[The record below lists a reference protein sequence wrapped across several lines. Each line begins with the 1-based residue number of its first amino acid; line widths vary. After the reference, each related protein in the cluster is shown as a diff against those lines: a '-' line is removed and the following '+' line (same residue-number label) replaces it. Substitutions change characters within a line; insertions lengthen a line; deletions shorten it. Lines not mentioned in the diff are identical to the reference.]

1 MIRKSFHTQ
10 ENRGSEKL
18 KSPIKCCRDDAWFGE
33 AHYFWENIDDA
44 DYWGKVSKRATGQY
58 DVYIS
63 NIDCSDFLDTVF
75 NEEHYRIQ
83 LNSIEKLALK
93 FRIEL
98 GKELSLKELND
109 YFKDKGLYSDV
120 DGVVF
125 QDISGNEKHFLVKS
139 FQHKKRIQLAI
150 FNEEVIKDFVFL
162 QNEKSYSYDRY
173 K

>member
-18 KSPIKCCRDDAWFGE
+18 TSPIKCCRDDAWFGE
-33 AHYFWENIDDA
+33 THYFWENVDDA
-44 DYWGKVSKRATGQY
+44 DYWGKVSKRATGLY
-58 DVYIS
+58 DVYCS

-75 NEEHYRIQ
+75 NEEHYRVW

-93 FRIEL
+93 FKIEL

-109 YFKDKGLYSDV
+109 YFKDKGLYKEV
-120 DGVVF
+120 EGVVF
-125 QDISGNEKHFLVKS
+125 QDISGNEKHFLIRS
-139 FQHKKRIQLAI
+139 FQYKKRIQLAI
-150 FNEEVIKDFVFL
+150 FNEKVIKDFVFL
-162 QNEKSYSYDRY
+162 HTNKSYSYDRY